1 MTTTSPDRLGGDL
14 GGERGGELDPQ
25 RATSPWSRWS
35 DRLNPILV
43 REVQQAVKGRLF
55 SFAVL
60 VALAL
65 TVIVAVVVTSEF
77 EPGGRAGREA
87 FEYGLAIL
95 VPLVL
100 FVVPMQAYHSMR
112 LELRG
117 GIVEQLL
124 LTRLRPHRILTG
136 KLQAAMV
143 QFTLYVAV
151 VAPLLATSYLL
162 RGVDLPT
169 IVVTLLFAG
178 LFCATATMLTVSSA
192 AQSVLPALQTVA
204 TLGTTFGLGIA
215 TFGLVGFVLSGEF
228 VQIVGWL
235 LRDRMWAVGS
245 AVTLLCAFGSVL
257 AALAARAFLLHAF
270 ENKATPFRVALFV
283 APVLAFGWMYAAV
296 DPANF
301 RRAIPALGGLLL
313 ALGLLFG
320 LFAVT
325 EQRELSPRLRA
336 HAPRSGLV
344 ALLVAPFLP
353 GRDRGH
359 LCVTL
364 FVVVL
369 GGVLAVIWPAS
380 TSGPLRE
387 GWRAGLLVAA
397 YGLFW
402 LSIGRFVRGF
412 LKPTVTGNHVG
423 RFLLPV
429 LLLAACVL
437 PMLIDVFSLGEV
449 RNWHLGHVLDPFFTV
464 IEFTLKRD
472 VQQGYWV
479 LLAALLGVQVLSVP
493 AFWRGVR
500 EVLAA
505 AAANR
510 ARQRGDTAPA
520 AGPLA

>member
-1 MTTTSPDRLGGDL
+1 MTTTSPTSP
-14 GGERGGELDPQ
+14 GELAAADPAAAAS
-25 RATSPWSRWS
+25 RWSRWS

-43 REVQQAVKGRLF
+43 REVQQAIKGRLF

-77 EPGGRAGREA
+77 QPGGEAGRNA

-178 LFCATATMLTVSSA
+178 LFCATSTMLTVSSA
-192 AQSVLPALQTVA
+192 AQSVLPALQAVA
-204 TLGTTFGLGIA
+204 TLGTAFGLGIA
-215 TFGLVGFVLSGEF
+215 TFGLIGFVLSGEF
-228 VQIVGWL
+228 VEMVGWL
-235 LRDRMWAVGS
+235 LRGPIWAATS
-245 AVTLLCAFGSVL
+245 AVTLLCGFGSVL

-283 APVLAFGWMYAAV
+283 APVLAFGWMFAAV
-296 DPANF
+296 DPA
-301 RRAIPALGGLLL
+301 RWQYTIPGLGIILL

-336 HAPRSGLV
+336 HAPRSPLA

-364 FVVVL
+364 FVLVL
-369 GGVLAVIWPAS
+369 
-380 TSGPLRE
+380 
-387 GWRAGLLVAA
+387 AGLLVVIWPTSTRISLRAGWRVGALVGA

-402 LSIGRFVRGF
+402 LSIGRYVRGF
-412 LKPTVTGNHVG
+412 LKPTVAGNHVG
-423 RFLLPV
+423 RFLVPV
-429 LLLAACVL
+429 LLLAASVL
-437 PMLIDVFSLGEV
+437 PILIDVFSFGEV
-449 RNWHLGHVLDPFFTV
+449 AYWHVGHVLDPFFTV
-464 IEFTLKRD
+464 VEFTLRRD
-472 VQQGYWV
+472 EHAGYWV

-493 AFWRGVR
+493 AWWRGVH

-505 AAANR
+505 AAARR
-510 ARQRGDTAPA
+510 AREVGGAAPTAGTKA
-520 AGPLA
+520 

>member
-1 MTTTSPDRLGGDL
+1 MTTTSPSSL
-14 GGERGGELDPQ
+14 GELE
-25 RATSPWSRWS
+25 RADEAPAASRWSRWS

-43 REVQQAVKGRLF
+43 REVQQAIKGRLF

-77 EPGGRAGREA
+77 RPGGRSGGEA

-112 LELRG
+112 LELRS

-124 LTRLRPHRILTG
+124 LTRLSPRRILLG

-204 TLGTTFGLGIA
+204 TLGTAFGLGIA
-215 TFGLVGFVLSGEF
+215 TSGLITFVLSGEF
-228 VQIVGWL
+228 VEMVGWL
-235 LRDRMWAVGS
+235 LRGPLWAASS

-283 APVLAFGWMYAAV
+283 APALAFAWMFAAV
-296 DPANF
+296 DSA
-301 RRAIPALGGLLL
+301 RWQYTIPGLGSMLL
-313 ALGLLFG
+313 ALGMLFG

-336 HAPRSGLV
+336 HAPRSPLV
-344 ALLVAPFLP
+344 ALLTAPFLP

-364 FVVVL
+364 YVAVL
-369 GGVLAVIWPAS
+369 AGLLAVIWPTS
-380 TSGPLRE
+380 TRVPLRD
-387 GWRAGLLVAA
+387 GWRAGALVAA

-412 LKPTVTGNHVG
+412 LKPTVAGNHVG
-423 RFLLPV
+423 RFLVPV

-437 PMLIDVFSLGEV
+437 PILIDVFSFGEV
-449 RNWHLGHVLDPFFTV
+449 AHWHLGHVLDPFFTV
-464 IEFTLKRD
+464 VEFALRRD
-472 VQQGYWV
+472 TREGYWV
-479 LLAALLGVQVLSVP
+479 LLVALLGAQVLSVP
-493 AFWRGVR
+493 AWWRGVR

-510 ARQRGDTAPA
+510 ARQNGPAAPT

>member
-1 MTTTSPDRLGGDL
+1 MTTTSPTSP
-14 GGERGGELDPQ
+14 GELAVADPAAAAP
-25 RATSPWSRWS
+25 RWSRWS

-43 REVQQAVKGRLF
+43 REVQQAIKGRLF

-77 EPGGRAGREA
+77 QPGGEAGRNA

-112 LELRG
+112 LELRS

-124 LTRLRPHRILTG
+124 LTRLSPRRILLG

-162 RGVDLPT
+162 RGVDVPT
-169 IVVTLLFAG
+169 IALTLLFAG

-204 TLGTTFGLGIA
+204 TLGTAFGLGIA
-215 TFGLVGFVLSGEF
+215 TSGLVTFVLSGEF
-228 VQIVGWL
+228 VVRLGWL
-235 LRDRMWAVGS
+235 LRGPIWAATS
-245 AVTLLCAFGSVL
+245 AVTLLCGFGSVL

-283 APVLAFGWMYAAV
+283 APVLGFGWMVAAA
-296 DPANF
+296 DPGNW
-301 RRAIPALGGLLL
+301 RVWIPAIGSMLL

-336 HAPRSGLV
+336 HAPRSPLA

-364 FVVVL
+364 FVL
-369 GGVLAVIWPAS
+369 VLAGLLVVIWPTS
-380 TSGPLRE
+380 TRISLRE
-387 GWRAGLLVAA
+387 GWRAGALVGA

-412 LKPTVTGNHVG
+412 LKPTVAGNHVG
-423 RFLLPV
+423 RFLVPV
-429 LLLAACVL
+429 MLLGACVL
-437 PMLIDVFSLGEV
+437 PILIDVFASGEV
-449 RNWHLGHVLDPFFTV
+449 AHWHLGHVLNPIFTV
-464 IEFTLKRD
+464 LEFADLRD
-472 VQQGYWV
+472 EHAGYWV
-479 LLAALLGVQVLSVP
+479 LLTALLGAQVLSVP
-493 AFWRGVR
+493 AWCRGVR

-505 AAANR
+505 AAARR
-510 ARQRGDTAPA
+510 AREVGGAAPTAGTKA
-520 AGPLA
+520 